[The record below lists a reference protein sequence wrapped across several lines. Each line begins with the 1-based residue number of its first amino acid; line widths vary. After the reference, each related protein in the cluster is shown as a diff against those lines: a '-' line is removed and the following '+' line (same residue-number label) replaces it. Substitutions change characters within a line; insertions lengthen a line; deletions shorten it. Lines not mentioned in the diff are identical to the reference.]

1 MILRGDTGIFIYM
14 HFVIT
19 VIPQAST
26 QHPFNKGACPCI
38 IRAIMTVLQGPSW
51 NECTSGVQFIW
62 HKRRSS
68 TMPSDL
74 STWLISVPQSGDSE
88 GLLQELSGKLTASK
102 ALAASNIAELQV
114 PSLKVRS

>member
-1 MILRGDTGIFIYM
+1 
-14 HFVIT
+14 
-19 VIPQAST
+19 
-26 QHPFNKGACPCI
+26 
-38 IRAIMTVLQGPSW
+38 
-51 NECTSGVQFIW
+51 
-62 HKRRSS
+62 
-68 TMPSDL
+68 MPSDL